1 MKLFQQ
7 LLVAPAALG
16 LMAPV
21 AATAA
26 ELNINGVSEYS
37 SSAEVQG
44 INQFSDVYPTD
55 WAHQALTNLAER
67 HGCVA
72 SAPNGSMTRY
82 EAAALLNK
90 CLGQVAQVNEEERR
104 LLNEFAPE
112 LAVIKGRLDG
122 LESRVGEF
130 EAGVFSTTTKLSG
143 KTTFVV
149 GAAQQDQPD
158 GSMTNTEALTF
169 TYDTQIALDSS
180 FSGSDLFKTVVRA
193 GNVTDTDPF
202 SNSGTVPL
210 EINSEATESNNLTV
224 VRSYY
229 QFPIG
234 DDFTATVGA
243 KVRQDDML
251 GVWPSAYPSDSI
263 TDVLTYAGANA
274 AYPLSEGAGAGIT
287 YAKDNLSASLLVVTE
302 EADANNAGAGILSAE
317 GSDDLTAQ
325 LAWIGDGFTLAAA
338 YTMSD
343 AGCNDEDNA
352 GAALACSVAE
362 MQQDYSAWGFSGVY
376 EFENEST
383 WVPASVSAGF
393 GFKSL
398 DTEDDANNAEDES
411 TWSIGVIWENV
422 GVDGNSLGFAYGT
435 AEGHRDDDPYDDPM
449 TYEVYYSIPV
459 SDNITVTPAYFYVEK
474 DGVEE
479 DVSGGLVKTTFTF

>member
-1 MKLFQQ
+1 
-7 LLVAPAALG
+7 LG

-26 ELNINGVSEYS
+26 ELNINDVSEYS
-37 SSAEVQG
+37 SPSEVQG

-55 WAHQALTNLAER
+55 WAYQALTNLAER

-72 SAPNGSMTRY
+72 STPTGSMTRY

-90 CLGQVAQVNEEERR
+90 CLGQVAEVNAEERR

-112 LAVIKGRLDG
+112 LAVIKGRIDG

-130 EAGVFSTTTKLSG
+130 EAGVFSSTTKLSG

-149 GAAQQDQPD
+149 GAATRDD
-158 GSMTNTEALTF
+158 STTEATTF
-169 TYDTQIALDSS
+169 NYDTVLSLDSS
-180 FSGSDLFKTVVRA
+180 FSGDDLLKTAIRA
-193 GNVTDTDPF
+193 GNVTAGDPF
-202 SNSGTVPL
+202 SSTGTVPL
-210 EINSEATESNNLTV
+210 ETFPGGSTSENLKV
-224 VRSYY
+224 ARSYY
-229 QFPIG
+229 QFPVG
-234 DDFTATVGA
+234 DDFTATIGA

-251 GVWPSAYPSDSI
+251 GVWPSAYPSESI
-263 TDVLTYAGANA
+263 TDALTYAGANA
-274 AYPLSEGAGAGIT
+274 AYALSEGAGAGIT
-287 YAKDNLSASLLVVTE
+287 YAKDNLSASLLIVSE
-302 EADANNAGAGILSAE
+302 DAASASSGVLTDE

-325 LAWIGDGFTLAAA
+325 VAWVGEGFTLAAA

-343 AGCNDEDNA
+343 GGCNKED
-352 GAALACSVAE
+352 GDGTCSTAE
-362 MQQDYSAWGFSGVY
+362 KQQDYGAWGFSGVY
-376 EFENEST
+376 EFDNDST
-383 WVPASVSAGF
+383 WVPASISAGF
-393 GFKSL
+393 GFKTL

-411 TWSIGVIWENV
+411 TWSVGVLWENV
-422 GVDGNSLGFAYGT
+422 GVDGNTLGFAYGT

-474 DGVEE
+474 NAAE
-479 DVSGGLVKTTFTF
+479 DVSGAIVKTTFNF

>member
-26 ELNINGVSEYS
+26 ELNINDVSEYS
-37 SSAEVQG
+37 NPSEVQS

-55 WAHQALTNLAER
+55 WAYQALTNLAER

-90 CLGQVAQVNEEERR
+90 CLGQVAEVNAEERR

-112 LAVIKGRLDG
+112 LAVIKGRVDG
-122 LESRVGEF
+122 LESRVSEF
-130 EAGVFSTTTKLSG
+130 EAGVFSSTTKLSG
-143 KTTFVV
+143 KTTFLF
-149 GAAQQDQPD
+149 GGAQQDN
-158 GSMTNTEALTF
+158 STTEAVTF

-180 FSGSDLFKTVVRA
+180 FSGSDLLKTVVRA
-193 GNVTDTDPF
+193 GNVNDGDPF
-202 SNSGTVPL
+202 SNSGTAPL

-229 QFPIG
+229 QFPVG

-251 GVWPSAYPSDSI
+251 GVWPSAYPTDSVL
-263 TDVLTYAGANA
+263 DALTYAGAND
-274 AYPLSEGAGAGIT
+274 AYNLSEGAGAGIT
-287 YAKDNLSASLLVVTE
+287 YAKDNLSASLLVISE
-302 EADANNAGAGILSAE
+302 EADATSASAGVLTSE
-317 GSDDLTAQ
+317 GSDDVTAQ
-325 LAWIGDGFTLAAA
+325 VAWVGEGFTLAAA
-338 YTMSD
+338 YTVSD
-343 AGCNDEDNA
+343 GGVNDEDA
-352 GAALACSVAE
+352 VATTDAE
-362 MQQDYSAWGFSGVY
+362 RAQDYTAWGFSGVY
-376 EFENEST
+376 EFDQEST
-383 WVPASVSAGF
+383 WVPASISAGF
-393 GFKSL
+393 GFK
-398 DTEDDANNAEDES
+398 DHDEEVENAVQDGN
-411 TWSIGVIWENV
+411 TWSLGVIWENV
-422 GVDGNSLGFAYGT
+422 GIDGNTLGFAYGT
-435 AEGHRDDDPYDDPM
+435 AELHSDLNDDDPM

-459 SDNITVTPAYFYVEK
+459 SDNITVTPAFFAVEK
-474 DGVEE
+474 NDAE
-479 DVSGGLVKTTFTF
+479 DYTGGIVKTTFTF

>member
-37 SSAEVQG
+37 SPSEVQG

-130 EAGVFSTTTKLSG
+130 EAGVFSSTTKLSG
-143 KTTFVV
+143 KATWVV
-149 GAAQQDQPD
+149 GAAQQERAAGDVTQSE
-158 GSMTNTEALTF
+158 GVTF
-169 TYDTQIALDSS
+169 NYDYQIALDSS
-180 FSGSDLFKTVVRA
+180 FSGSDLLKTVIRA
-193 GNVTDTDPF
+193 GNVTAGDPF
-202 SNSGTVPL
+202 AASAADANSASLEAFTTASESNSL
-210 EINSEATESNNLTV
+210 QV
-224 VRSYY
+224 VRNYY
-229 QFPIG
+229 QFPVG

-243 KVRQDDML
+243 RVRQDDML
-251 GVWPSAYPSDSI
+251 GVWPSSYPSDSI
-263 TDVLTYAGANA
+263 TDALTYAGANA
-274 AYPLSEGAGAGIT
+274 AYNLSEGAGAGIT
-287 YAKDNLSASLLVVTE
+287 YAKDNLSASLLFVSE
-302 EADANNAGAGILSAE
+302 DAASASSGMLTSE
-317 GSDDLTAQ
+317 GSDDVTAQ
-325 LAWIGDGFTLAAA
+325 LAWLGDGFTLAAV
-338 YTMSD
+338 YTVSD
-343 AGCNDEDNA
+343 GGINEEDGTATTNA
-352 GAALACSVAE
+352 E
-362 MQQDYSAWGFSGVY
+362 REEDYSAWGFSGIY
-376 EFENEST
+376 EFDNESN
-383 WVPASVSAGF
+383 WVPASISAGF
-393 GFKSL
+393 GFKNL
-398 DTEDDANNAEDES
+398 DEEVDNAVEDSS
-411 TWSIGVIWENV
+411 TWSIGAIWDNV
-422 GVDGNSLGFAYGT
+422 GVDGNTLGFAYGT
-435 AEGHRDDDPYDDPM
+435 AVGHNDINDDDPM

-459 SDNITVTPAYFYVEK
+459 SDNITITPAYFYVEK
-474 DGVEE
+474 QGAATE
-479 DVSGGLVKTTFTF
+479 DVKGALVKTTFTF